1 MTKQKFSYDDIFNA
15 IHAGSQLTTD
25 EIVDLF
31 DFEIDRFLV
40 EEWREYFNSA
50 IDYDFVDAGVEK
62 SNWSADPKPELGIE
76 TRDELATKLGKEFDS
91 WLSSQK
97 ARLNLTVGA
106 DIPYLL
112 TQLAGGERIRG
123 EYVTQLVREIIQNQ
137 TKVAPD
143 IQALRLEVMGLDG
156 RVRTLE
162 RKVEELS
169 RR

>member
-1 MTKQKFSYDDIFNA
+1 MIKQRFSYDDIFNA

-31 DFEIDRFLV
+31 DKEIDRFLV
-40 EEWREYFNSA
+40 EEWRKYLNSA
-50 IDYDFVDAGVEK
+50 IDYDFVNDVDDK
-62 SNWSADPKPELGIE
+62 INWSADPKPELGME
-76 TRDELATKLGKEFDS
+76 TLEELKARLGKEFDS

-112 TQLAGGERIRG
+112 TELAGGERIRG
-123 EYVTQLVREIIQNQ
+123 EYVTQLVREIIQNKE
-137 TKVAPD
+137 KVTPD

-156 RVRTLE
+156 RLRTLE
-162 RKVEELS
+162 RKVDDLS